1 MEGTFG
7 SARKLRF
14 DLTTAEKSARLDQV
28 LVARVAGWSRTR
40 LSDLVKSG
48 HVRVDG
54 AVVIKP
60 GLILLESR
68 SVEVELAEQTASR
81 PTRFREPVVLFQD
94 EHLLALDKPAG
105 TLTHGNTP
113 GGEASAASWA
123 EERFGPLPQ
132 AAFVAYPT
140 QEATDEEDVQVE
152 VVGEAEEEEDDEQE
166 SGASVPVESAPAA
179 PRPGV
184 VHRLDRDTSG
194 VLLLARTELALV
206 ELQRQFREREVEKLY
221 AALVNGDPR
230 FDSDWIEGWLGRH
243 PKAPDKISVVREG
256 TGRAATTYYEVRE
269 RFRGAARLAVFPKT
283 GRTHQV
289 RVHLASIELSIV
301 GEKLYVP
308 KRRQI
313 AKLPPDAP
321 ALSRQA
327 LHAERLT
334 ITHPA
339 TGKRIY
345 FEAPWPADM
354 QAVLEWLR
362 VHRTL
367 ELPQ

>member
-1 MEGTFG
+1 MEGTSG

-14 DLTTAEKSARLDQV
+14 DLTTAERNARLDQV
-28 LVARVAGWSRTR
+28 LVGRVAGWSRTR
-40 LSDLVKSG
+40 LSDLIKSG

-54 AVVIKP
+54 AVVQKP

-68 SVEVELAEQTASR
+68 SIEVELAEQTASR
-81 PTRFREPVVLFQD
+81 PTRFKEPLVLFED

-105 TLTHGNTP
+105 TLTHGNTI

-132 AAFVAYPT
+132 ATFLPYAVP
-140 QEATDEEDVQVE
+140 EATDEEDVQVE
-152 VVGEAEEEEDDEQE
+152 VVGEAEEDADDDEHE
-166 SGASVPVESAPAA
+166 SGAPAIVEAEPAA

-194 VLLLARTELALV
+194 VLLLARTEAALV

-221 AALVNGDPR
+221 GALVSGDPR
-230 FDSDWIEGWLGRH
+230 FDSDWIEGALGRH

-256 TGRAATTYYEVRE
+256 TGRFASTYYEVRE
-269 RFRGAARLAVFPKT
+269 RFKGAARLAVFPKT

-289 RVHLASIELSIV
+289 RVHMASIELPIM

-313 AKLPPDAP
+313 AKLPSDAP
-321 ALSRQA
+321 ALPRQA

-339 TGKRIY
+339 TKKRIY

-362 VHRTL
+362 VHRAS
-367 ELPQ
+367 